1 MIAPVPAPIAV
12 PLSVG
17 VHAASIDADE
27 MAITAIEIALDIL
40 NSPVASP
47 LKETAKV
54 EVPQKDPGS
63 AFVPISGEIKRY
75 HLH

>member
-1 MIAPVPAPIAV
+1 MLTAPPMIAPVPAPIAV

-17 VHAASIDADE
+17 VQAASIDADE

-47 LKETAKV
+47 LKEIDKV
-54 EVPQKDPGS
+54 EVPRKDSRS
-63 AFVPISGEIKRY
+63 AFVPIS
-75 HLH
+75 